1 MFESIRRIGG
11 VVARARNFPRAG
23 FGPGHAAGY
32 NARLALDP
40 RMTRT
45 SFNATVLWCLVC
57 AAAEAQSRPR
67 SFAGVAA
74 GIATLSADARSE
86 ITPSGADVS
95 LYKPENGP
103 ALNIFVGSEFH
114 EYLTVQ
120 GNYVW
125 NRNDVTLTS
134 VRATDSG
141 PSFYDAPRPSSQQAL
156 IGDLLL
162 YFRERRSAI
171 RPYLS
176 AGVGVVRFQTTA
188 RGRDGVRNAT
198 APPAASAATHALLR
212 VAVGLDVSLGGQWSA
227 RYSFSESLSS
237 NPISAQL
244 SPPGERGLANFQNL
258 FGIVRTF

>member
-1 MFESIRRIGG
+1 M
-11 VVARARNFPRAG
+11 P
-23 FGPGHAAGY
+23 
-32 NARLALDP
+32 RLAPDR

-45 SFNATVLWCLVC
+45 ISATVLLCLVC
-57 AAAEAQSRPR
+57 TLVEAQSRPR
-67 SFAGVAA
+67 MFTGVVG
-74 GIATLSADARSE
+74 GIATLAADARSE
-86 ITPSGADVS
+86 ISSGGADVS

-103 ALNIFVGSEFH
+103 ALNIFVGSHVH

-134 VRATDSG
+134 VHATESG
-141 PSFYDAPRPSSQQAL
+141 SAFYEAPRASSQHAFV
-156 IGDLLL
+156 GDLLL

-188 RGRDGVRNAT
+188 HGGNNVRNAT
-198 APPAASAATHALLR
+198 LPPATSVATHALLR

-244 SPPGERGLANFQNL
+244 SPPGQRGLANFQNL
-258 FGIVRTF
+258 FGVVRAF

>member
-1 MFESIRRIGG
+1 
-11 VVARARNFPRAG
+11 
-23 FGPGHAAGY
+23 
-32 NARLALDP
+32 
-40 RMTRT
+40 MTRT
-45 SFNATVLWCLVC
+45 SIGATVLLCLVC
-57 AAAEAQSRPR
+57 TLAEAQSRPR
-67 SFAGVAA
+67 MFTGVAV
-74 GIATLSADARSE
+74 GIATLAADARSE
-86 ITPSGADVS
+86 ITSGGADVS

-103 ALNIFVGSEFH
+103 ALNIFVGSHVH

-141 PSFYDAPRPSSQQAL
+141 PSFYDAPRTSSQHAF

-176 AGVGVVRFQTTA
+176 AGVGVVRFHTTA
-188 RGRDGVRNAT
+188 RGGDNVRNAT
-198 APPAASAATHALLR
+198 LPPATSVATHALLR
-212 VAVGLDVSLGGQWSA
+212 VAVGLDVSLGGHWSA
-227 RYSFSESLSS
+227 RYSFSESLST

-244 SPPGERGLANFQNL
+244 SPPGQRSLANFQNL
-258 FGIVRTF
+258 FGVVRAF

>member
-1 MFESIRRIGG
+1 MFESIVRVGG
-11 VVARARNFPRAG
+11 VVAPARNFPLSR
-23 FGPGHAAGY
+23 FGPGETVRY
-32 NARLALDP
+32 NARLVVDP
-40 RMTRT
+40 RMTRI
-45 SFNATVLWCLVC
+45 SISAALLVCLIATV
-57 AAAEAQSRPR
+57 AHAQSRPR
-67 SFAGVAA
+67 RFAGVAA

-86 ITPSGADVS
+86 TSSSGADVS

-103 ALNIFVGSEFH
+103 ALNIFVGSHFDEH
-114 EYLTVQ
+114 LTVQ

-141 PSFYDAPRPSSQQAL
+141 LSFYDAPRASSQHAL

-188 RGRDGVRNAT
+188 RGADSVRNAT
-198 APPAASAATHALLR
+198 LPPATSIATHAALR
-212 VAVGLDVSLGGQWSA
+212 VAVGLDVSLGGHWRA
-227 RYSFSESLSS
+227 RYSFSESLSG

-244 SPPGERGLANFQNL
+244 SPPGQRSLANFQNL
-258 FGIVRTF
+258 FGVVRAF